1 MSRFNNL
8 PRNLREVTRNQDA
21 VYKLPYEGKRSNLA
35 CVNEFFVRLCC
46 VRIKWNYRGLVVY
59 YLLGV
64 EEEGGGRP
72 FLESLFKVVLK
83 DQHLYFSRLS
93 PQTIARTIVLYH
105 RKYYWLFIFHAKLST
120 INEYLLFFDSLYS
133 LQLWSEQTRQMNRRR
148 LQKLCK
154 PMFRLSVPARVW
166 QNLWYTTISMPFAK
180 SKVAKVQIPLTFAG
194 WNKLRFR
201 GLYKNT
207 KFQLISGQQSSFKRK
222 QKP

>member
-64 EEEGGGRP
+64 EEGGGGRP
-72 FLESLFKVVLK
+72 FWESLFKVVLK

-105 RKYYWLFIFHAKLST
+105 RKYYWLFIFML
-120 INEYLLFFDSLYS
+120 NLVLLMSIYSFLTACILCSFDL
-133 LQLWSEQTRQMNRRR
+133 NRLDRWIGVGSKNYAN
-148 LQKLCK
+148 QC
-154 PMFRLSVPARVW
+154 PAWV
-166 QNLWYTTISMPFAK
+166 
-180 SKVAKVQIPLTFAG
+180 
-194 WNKLRFR
+194 
-201 GLYKNT
+201 
-207 KFQLISGQQSSFKRK
+207 FQLASDRICGTQPYRCRLPSLRWLRSKYL
-222 QKP
+222 